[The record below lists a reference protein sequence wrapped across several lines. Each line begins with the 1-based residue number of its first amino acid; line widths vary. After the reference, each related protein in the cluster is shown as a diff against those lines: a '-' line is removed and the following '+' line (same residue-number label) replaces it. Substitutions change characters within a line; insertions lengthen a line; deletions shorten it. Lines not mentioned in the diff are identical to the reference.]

1 MALLGVK
8 AEKLYF
14 AVSEVHGVP
23 GSASLELIKQPAQ
36 VPRPGGKFPA
46 RTWAHSLIPAILRP
60 LRSHLHEPPI

>member
-36 VPRPGGKFPA
+36 VRRPSGKFPA
-46 RTWAHSLIPAILRP
+46 RTWAHSLIPAILRT
-60 LRSHLHEPPI
+60 LRSHLHELPI

>member
-1 MALLGVK
+1 MGLLGVK

-46 RTWAHSLIPAILRP
+46 RTWAHSFKPAIRT

>member
-23 GSASLELIKQPAQ
+23 GSASLELIKQPAR
-36 VPRPGGKFPA
+36 VRRPSGKFPA
-46 RTWAHSLIPAILRP
+46 RTWAHSLTPAILRP
-60 LRSHLHEPPI
+60 LRSHLREPPI